1 MNKNLLYSF
10 IDKACFDY
18 NMIEEGDR
26 ILVGAS
32 GGKDSTAIIEYLANR
47 LKRPDANFSFTALY
61 CRSDFASPFP
71 EGIIQKFKEW
81 NVDFQIIDV
90 DVLARLKKGHKM
102 SCYWCSSQRR
112 LELNRYAQE
121 NGYNKVCL
129 GHHLDDILETA
140 LMNALHKGVLSTMI
154 PRLKYDKFPVTILR
168 PLCYAPVE
176 MIIEHAKKEGYFGYT
191 CTCNYQENSTRKD
204 ARKKIELIT
213 DGNVDDK
220 IRLFKALKNVNMEY
234 LP

>member
-18 NMIEEGDR
+18 NMIEDGDR

-47 LKRPDANFSFTALY
+47 MKRPDANFSFTALY

-71 EGIIQKFKEW
+71 GGIIQKFKEW
-81 NVDFQIIDV
+81 NVDFKIIDV
-90 DVLARLKKGHKM
+90 DVLARLKEGHKM

-154 PRLKYDKFPVTILR
+154 PRLKYEKFPVTILR